1 LFIRIILFFFLIK
14 DNLILRD
21 LLINQITHLNIDIKE
36 TEEYSS
42 ESGSEIFAKILSLCK
57 NLIVLNF
64 CDMFLAQNF
73 ILSLTYVSWNH
84 CIPSTLIKL
93 RINLSTLVDCLH
105 LLDGPFVCLST
116 LIINVT
122 FTLYPIEYINPTV
135 GIHNNHIYTK
145 NIEINNYFYVISR
158 KNFQH

>member
-1 LFIRIILFFFLIK
+1 MLFFIIK

-21 LLINQITHLNIDIKE
+21 LLTNQITHLNIDIKKT
-36 TEEYSS
+36 TECSFKI
-42 ESGSEIFAKILSLCK
+42 GPEIFAKILSLCK

-93 RINLSTLVDCLH
+93 RINLSTLADCLH
-105 LLDGPFVCLST
+105 LLDEPFVCLST
-116 LIINVT
+116 LIMTVT
-122 FTLYPIEYINPTV
+122 FSFHTTEYNNPPV
-135 GIHNNHIYTK
+135 SIYNNNHIYTK
-145 NIEINNYFYVISR
+145 KYR
-158 KNFQH
+158 K